1 MSPQMS
7 DTAIRK
13 SVTVDRPLEEAF
25 RLYTEQV
32 ATWWPFSTHS
42 TGKEEVETVILEGRE
57 GGRFYERTK
66 NGDEHLW
73 GTVLVWD
80 PPSRVV
86 HSWHPGRA
94 EDTAQEV
101 EVTFAPDGE
110 GTRVELMHSGWERL
124 GDRVD
129 EMITNYNEG
138 WDVVLGR
145 YAQAAEV
152 G

>member
-25 RLYTEQV
+25 RLYTEQL

-42 TGKEEVETVILEGRE
+42 AGKEEVETVILEGRE
-57 GGRFYERTK
+57 GGRFYERTR

-94 EDTAQEV
+94 EHTAQEV
-101 EVTFAPDGE
+101 EVTFAPQGE
-110 GTRVELMHSGWERL
+110 GTRVELVHSGWERL
-124 GDRVD
+124 GDRLD

-152 G
+152 S